1 MIICKNCGAE
11 LPDGAKFCTKCGYAI
26 IPEEEIL
33 REPQEAQAAADDW
46 NAQAAPA
53 YNPYPAAPQPQ
64 EPQYQQPQYQQPQ
77 YQQPQYQ
84 QQYQQPQYYGQPYQ
98 ETYTSN
104 YGTAPKASDS
114 EKNDKGRTAM
124 ILAIIGAWLGAVP
137 GIILCAIAGGKVKAW
152 EEQYGPATGMAKAAK
167 IIAKVGLIL
176 SIISTVV
183 LVLYFILIIAGAAT
197 LGSDFW
203 EELFEVLDF

>member
-11 LPDGAKFCTKCGYAI
+11 LPDGAKFCTKCGYAV

-77 YQQPQYQ
+77 YQQPQY
-84 QQYQQPQYYGQPYQ
+84 YGQPYQ
-98 ETYTSN
+98 ETYSSN
-104 YGTAPKASDS
+104 YGTAPKAADA
-114 EKNDKGRTAM
+114 EKNNEGRTAM
-124 ILAIIGAWLGAVP
+124 ILAIIGAVLSELGIP
-137 GIILCAIAGGKVKAW
+137 GLILSAISKGKVKAW
-152 EEQYGPATGMAKAAK
+152 EEKYGPTTGMAKAAR
-167 IIAKVGLIL
+167 
-176 SIISTVV
+176 IISTIGLIFSILMTVFWIV
-183 LVLYFILIIAGAAT
+183 YIILIVGIVGAA
-197 LGSDFW
+197 GSGALEDFL
-203 EELFEVLDF
+203 EEIFDL